1 MSTPDQHPLHAVY
14 VAGWMAARMSYGG
27 HTDREDADVLHG
39 AECDRLIDP
48 TVPCCCNPDE
58 ERADA
63 AAGADRF
70 MADLGE
76 AATAAVELLRAWV
89 LYDGV
94 SKDGDLDAHLTLV
107 AVVLGTRADAD
118 HHAGRLNLK
127 RLAERGSLEPF
138 GVVRVSGEATPVLHG
153 R

>member
-14 VAGWMAARMSYGG
+14 VAGWMAARMHYGVQ
-27 HTDREDADVLHG
+27 DPDEDGAAHHG
-39 AECDRLIDP
+39 AECNH
-48 TVPCCCNPDE
+48 TVTMTMECSCNPDE

-63 AAGADRF
+63 AAAADRF

-76 AATAAVELLRAWV
+76 AATAAVELLQAWV

-94 SKDGDLDAHLTLV
+94 SKDGDDADQLILV

-118 HHAGRLNLK
+118 HHAGRLNLQ

-138 GVVRVSGEATPVLHG
+138 WVVRVSGEATPVLRG